1 MLFRCLRSGNT
12 VNIIQQDDID
22 RMMNFEG
29 YEPVKEI
36 QHEQHEQHETNADET
51 VQIPQTPEAEVLT
64 VAKKRGR
71 PRNEVR
77 AAEFVGEI

>member
-12 VNIIQQDDID
+12 VDIVQQDDIA

-29 YEPVKEI
+29 YEPVKET
-36 QHEQHEQHETNADET
+36 QHEIQTVKAVQAHEVAHEA
-51 VQIPQTPEAEVLT
+51 PEAEVLT

-71 PRNEVR
+71 PRTEPR
-77 AAEFVGEI
+77 SAEFVGEI